1 MGMVLFT
8 ESGSFKPSDYGLS
21 AGDAIQVVAVGG
33 GPAAAITTTLGVL
46 VQQVA

>member
-21 AGDAIQVVAVGG
+21 AGDAIQVIAVGG
-33 GPAAAITTTLGVL
+33 GGRRR
-46 VQQVA
+46 QWFSR